1 MILILAGTS
10 EGRSAAVALE
20 REGHPVIAA
29 TATGYGGELLRA
41 EFKGEISTRPLNLE
55 EMIELIAA
63 RHVSRV
69 VDATHPFAVEVS
81 ANAREACRRAG
92 IAYARIEREITAPEE
107 TASVINAVDIEEAV
121 TLAATCNGTIF
132 LTVGSSK
139 LDEYVAAIGTERLV
153 VRILPVKASLEKCLD
168 LGISPKNIIAM
179 QGPFD
184 KETNRLLFKRY
195 GAALVIAK
203 ESGPTGGT
211 ADKIRA
217 ARDLNIPIILI
228 TRPQQ

>member
-1 MILILAGTS
+1 VILVLAGTS
-10 EGRSAAVALE
+10 EGRNAAVALE
-20 REGHPVIAA
+20 QEGHPVIAA

-41 EFKGEISTRPLNLE
+41 EFKGEISTRPLDLE
-55 EMIELIAA
+55 EMIELITA
-63 RHVSRV
+63 RQVSRV

-81 ANAREACRRAG
+81 VNAREACRRVG
-92 IAYARIEREITAPEE
+92 IAYERIEREITAPEE
-107 TASVINAVDIEEAV
+107 TLGVINTADIEEAV
-121 TLAATCNGTIF
+121 TLAATCDGKIF

-139 LDEYVAAIGTERLV
+139 LDEYVAALGADRLV

-168 LGISPKNIIAM
+168 LGISPKSIIAM

-184 KETNRLLFKRY
+184 EETNRLLFKRY
-195 GAALVIAK
+195 HAALVIAK

-217 ARDLNIPIILI
+217 AKSLNLPIILI
-228 TRPQQ
+228 ALPQR

>member
-1 MILILAGTS
+1 MILVLAGTS

-20 REGHPVIAA
+20 RENHPVIAA

-55 EMIELIAA
+55 EMIELITA
-63 RHVSRV
+63 RQVSRV
-69 VDATHPFAVEVS
+69 IDATHPFAVEVS
-81 ANAREACRRAG
+81 ANAREACRRSG
-92 IAYARIEREITAPEE
+92 IVYERLEREVTKIEE
-107 TASVINAVDIEEAV
+107 TSGVINATDIEEAV
-121 TLAATCNGTIF
+121 TIAATYEGVIF

-139 LDEYVAAIGTERLV
+139 LEEYTAALGTERLV
-153 VRILPVKASLEKCLD
+153 VRILPVEASLNKCLD

-184 KETNRLLFKRY
+184 EETNRLLFKRY
-195 GAALVIAK
+195 HAALIITK

-217 ARDLNIPIILI
+217 ARNLNIPIILI
-228 TRPQQ
+228 DRPVI

>member
-1 MILILAGTS
+1 MILVLAGTS

-81 ANAREACRRAG
+81 ANAREACCRAK
-92 IAYARIEREITAPEE
+92 IIYERLERDKTAPEE
-107 TASVINAVDIEEAV
+107 TSGVINAADIEEAV
-121 TLAATCNGTIF
+121 TIAVTYEGIIF

-139 LDEYVAAIGTERLV
+139 LEDYVAALGSERLV
-153 VRILPVKASLEKCLD
+153 VRILPVEASLRKCLD
-168 LGISPKNIIAM
+168 RGILPKNIIAM

-184 KETNRLLFKRY
+184 EETNRLLFKRY
-195 GAALVIAK
+195 DAALVITK

-217 ARDLNIPIILI
+217 ARGLNIPIILI
-228 TRPQQ
+228 ARPVI